1 MSQTPTSKPAPPVS
15 NVYSAEPTALIKKLA
30 EKLKT
35 FAEVNVPREVK
46 LGFWKTS
53 CAKEYAPES
62 DDFWFVRAASLLRR
76 LALKKQIGVSRLR
89 KEYGSRQR
97 NGLHPARFRKSS
109 GKIIRRILQ
118 QLEKAGLVVVE
129 KSAGRKLTATG
140 HSLVDKAAHEIVREA
155 TTVTK

>member
-35 FAEVNVPREVK
+35 YPEVNVPREVK

-53 CAKEYAPES
+53 CAKEFAPEN

-89 KEYGSRQR
+89 KDYGSRLR
-97 NGLHPARFRKSS
+97 RGLKPARFHKSS

-118 QLEKAGLVVVE
+118 QLEKAGLVTIE
-129 KSAGRKLTATG
+129 KSVGRKLSGPG
-140 HSLVDKAAHEIVREA
+140 HSLVDKVAHEIVREA
-155 TTVTK
+155 AVSK